1 MNTSNISVEKEILS
15 LESKTL
21 LELREIWKS
30 VFNSNPP
37 PHAKKVLIPKLAY
50 KLQEI
55 AYGSLS
61 EKSTRDLDDMA
72 NQMRKGKKVSRGNR
86 PLAGTRIVK
95 NYRGEEHEVIVDEKD
110 FIYRG
115 QRYQSISAIA
125 DKITGTNWNG
135 WLFFNMKNRGTN
147 VKAI

>member
-37 PHAKKVLIPKLAY
+37 THAKKVLIPKLAY

-61 EKSTRDLDDMA
+61 EKSTRELLQHLGNLFRKILSFTTDFAA
-72 NQMRKGKKVSRGNR
+72 NSITSQARDQSRHKISSIII
-86 PLAGTRIVK
+86 LAP
-95 NYRGEEHEVIVDEKD
+95 EV
-110 FIYRG
+110 
-115 QRYQSISAIA
+115 
-125 DKITGTNWNG
+125 
-135 WLFFNMKNRGTN
+135 
-147 VKAI
+147 